1 MANVWSMLNTC
12 MDDLTYAQLK
22 RTKRDTTQTDT
33 WIAQQKI
40 TPEQFGD
47 VDTATCL
54 LQAQKIARTTLTQHA
69 GLLCSYNIGALNAF
83 LQKMAFGKSRNKL
96 REQHARAV
104 FRICA
109 QVNRKLYQHSR

>member
-1 MANVWSMLNTC
+1 
-12 MDDLTYAQLK
+12 MDDVTYAQLK
-22 RTKRDTTQTDT
+22 RTRADTACTDA

-40 TPEQFGD
+40 TADQFN
-47 VDTATCL
+47 DTDTVTCL

-69 GLLCSYNIGALNAF
+69 GLLCKRNIGALNAF
-83 LQKMAFGKSRNKL
+83 LQKMAFGKSRGRL

-109 QVNRKLYQHSR
+109 QVNRKLYQQSR